1 MGLEF
6 MPIFEEWAVVYDDEV
21 NGGNPE
27 YQEVF
32 ANYWQILDEI
42 NAASGEVVLEFGS
55 GTGNFN
61 RKTSRCWQRPFIQ
74 SSHHRKCEISQR
86 KNQRYTRPPFSLAI
100 WKNSLYPM
108 NQ

>member
-55 GTGNFN
+55 GTGNLTEKLVVAG
-61 RKTSRCWQRPFIQ
+61 KTVYPVEPSPEMRNIAAEKPAL
-74 SSHHRKCEISQR
+74 HE
-86 KNQRYTRPPFSLAI
+86 TTFSLAI